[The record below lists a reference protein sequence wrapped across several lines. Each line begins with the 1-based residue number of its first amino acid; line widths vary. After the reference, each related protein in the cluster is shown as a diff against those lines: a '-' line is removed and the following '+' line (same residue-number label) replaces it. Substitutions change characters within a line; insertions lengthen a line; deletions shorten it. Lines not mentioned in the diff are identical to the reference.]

1 MPLSKGANE
10 RLWDA
15 VIKEALIESMRLEL
29 DEAEQNA
36 EPHSFSPQFEHNMK
50 KLSRSIG
57 IKEKSRAA
65 VKVICKFAVTAA
77 AVMGISFGGLL
88 TQHEV

>member
-1 MPLSKGANE
+1 MVMPLSKGANE

-57 IKEKSRAA
+57 IKEKSCGGNGHFFRRSAH
-65 VKVICKFAVTAA
+65 TA
-77 AVMGISFGGLL
+77 
-88 TQHEV
+88 

>member
-29 DEAEQNA
+29 DEAEQNT
-36 EPHSFSPQFEHNMK
+36 EPHSFSPQ
-50 KLSRSIG
+50 L
-57 IKEKSRAA
+57 
-65 VKVICKFAVTAA
+65 
-77 AVMGISFGGLL
+77 
-88 TQHEV
+88 